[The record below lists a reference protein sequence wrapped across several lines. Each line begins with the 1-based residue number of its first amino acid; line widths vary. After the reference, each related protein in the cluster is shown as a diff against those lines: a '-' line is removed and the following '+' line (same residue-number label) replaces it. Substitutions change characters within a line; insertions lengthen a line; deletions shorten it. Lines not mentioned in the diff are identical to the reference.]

1 MHEIDLTEAL
11 NVSASFQR
19 ILPKLEEII
28 FRLRE
33 SYQTWVEAFPITTVT
48 SKRYEISLDDEEG
61 TSLIAIIP
69 ELNVDIEL
77 VKQNMECLFKDL
89 EPKEEDLKCLL
100 LMSGVIHQIEH
111 VSKFVMEKFPEIF
124 PFIEPQLYR
133 LTNYLI
139 KEELSMAYSLL
150 FFRATGTTVYPL
162 REIVGFLYKEGYPLI
177 TLEKELETEKPVRV
191 KLSPNTELEKY
202 IAATSFSLENKQ
214 AFETAH

>member
-1 MHEIDLTEAL
+1 MHELDLTEAL
-11 NVSASFQR
+11 KVSASFQR
-19 ILPKLEEII
+19 ILPKLEELIV
-28 FRLRE
+28 RLRE
-33 SYQTWVEAFPITTVT
+33 SYQTWEKAFPITTVT
-48 SKRYEISLDDEEG
+48 SKRYEISMNDGKE

-69 ELNVDIEL
+69 ELSVDIEL
-77 VKQNMECLFKDL
+77 HKQNMEYLFKDL
-89 EPKEEDLKCLL
+89 KPKEEDVKCLL
-100 LMSGVIHQIEH
+100 LMSGIIHQIEH
-111 VSKFVMEKFPEIF
+111 VSKFVLETFPEIF
-124 PFIEPQLYR
+124 PFFEPQLYSI
-133 LTNYLI
+133 TEHLI

>member
-77 VKQNMECLFKDL
+77 VKQNMACLFKDL

-124 PFIEPQLYR
+124 PFIEPQLYS

>member
-124 PFIEPQLYR
+124 PFIEPQLYS
-133 LTNYLI
+133 LTNHLI